1 MHTLVVVHNALLA
14 IKQILISKAECFK
27 LKFTAASNMD
37 FKCDFEISPSKYR
50 DKNDDVHF
58 WHLLKISIDIII
70 CIFSNVMARLLQIL
84 GIILHTGGG
93 GGNLKK
99 LMMHSN

>member
-37 FKCDFEISPSKYR
+37 FKCDFEMSPSKYR
-50 DKNDDVHF
+50 DKNDDVYF
-58 WHLLKISIDIII
+58 WHLLKISID
-70 CIFSNVMARLLQIL
+70 R
-84 GIILHTGGG
+84 GGG
-93 GGNLKK
+93 TIFT
-99 LMMHSN
+99 